1 MKISTIRWIAFLT
14 ILGLLGV
21 LAIQAYWVSR
31 AIKVQSAAFD
41 RAATEALASAS
52 ERLEL
57 EEDKQVVVSKRIQE
71 ELFIDTLFLRK
82 QAVNVPKKQFLW
94 KSGDTLAQAIVLD
107 SADQYRITYQIDSA
121 TAIVKGKS
129 TTSLLSKKRAPASHT
144 ERLILRKA
152 DSLQIDLETTLEAIS
167 ARKERIDSL
176 IGEMIVSIAF
186 QPLSW
191 EERLSEGKLHSTLS
205 EEIDFKG
212 LPEDFQYAVYSPTDS
227 LHPVMHSDK
236 FDSLKAGYYQIPLYK
251 NDLIRGAATLK
262 LFFPSKKIFVLEKIW
277 LLIAVSMLFSTILI
291 LSAAAAII
299 TLFRQKK
306 LHQIRADLISN
317 VSHEFRTPLASIG
330 LAANALENK
339 KVEAS
344 PDLQSYY
351 ISLIKKENLRM
362 QGKVDQLIQTAL
374 AEHAQL
380 KMQMQALPIPPLVS
394 EAIDAMAMQIEARK
408 GSVEL
413 ALQGEPLLAMV
424 SKEHLSTALLN
435 ILDNAIKYCKAAPQI
450 RIRIW
455 QENARIAISITD
467 NGPGMD
473 RHTLRQVFERFFR
486 ASQGNIHNV
495 KGFGLGLSYVKAVMN
510 AMEGSIE
517 VISEEGKGSTF
528 TLFVKQAQTLE
539 Q

>member
-1 MKISTIRWIAFLT
+1 MKITAIPWIAILT

-41 RAATEALASAS
+41 RAVTEALASVS
-52 ERLEL
+52 ERIEL
-57 EEDKQVVVSKRIQE
+57 EEDKQLVVSKSIQE
-71 ELFIDTLFLRK
+71 EIFTDTILLHK
-82 QAVNVPKKQFLW
+82 QPLIMPGKQLKW
-94 KSGDTLAQAIVLD
+94 QSGDTLAQAIVLD
-107 SADQYRITYQIDSA
+107 APDRYRITYHIDSA
-121 TAIVKGKS
+121 TELVKEKS
-129 TTSLLSKKRAPASHT
+129 TTRLISRKRAPTSHT

-152 DSLQIDLETTLEAIS
+152 DSLQIDLETTLEHIS

-176 IGEMIVSIAF
+176 IGEMIVSVAF

-191 EERLSEGKLHSTLS
+191 QERLNKEVLQSILS
-205 EEIDFKG
+205 EEIDYYG
-212 LPEDFQYAVYSPTDS
+212 LPHEFHYAVYPPGDS
-227 LHPVMHSDK
+227 LHPVLLSDG
-236 FDSLKAGYYQIPLYK
+236 FEAQQAGIYQVALYK
-251 NDLIRGAATLK
+251 NDIFRGAASLQV
-262 LFFPSKKIFVLEKIW
+262 FFPSKSSFVLEKIW
-277 LLIAVSMLFSTILI
+277 ILIAISMLFSVILV

-344 PDLQSYY
+344 PELQSYY

-380 KMQMQALPIPPLVS
+380 KMDLQELPLGPLLN
-394 EAIDAMAMQIEARK
+394 EAMGAMAMQIEARK
-408 GSVEL
+408 GSIEL
-413 ALQGEPLLAMV
+413 SVPEQLHATV
-424 SKEHLSTALLN
+424 SKEHLSVAILN
-435 ILDNAIKYCKAAPQI
+435 ILDNAIKYCTTAPHI
-450 RIRIW
+450 RVRVW
-455 QENARIAISITD
+455 KDHSRIAIAITD

-473 RHTLRQVFERFFR
+473 RHTLRQIFDRFFR

-495 KGFGLGLSYVKAVMN
+495 KGFGLGLSYVKAAMN
-510 AMEGSIE
+510 AMGGSIE

-528 TLFVKQAQTLE
+528 TLFVKQAQTSE